1 MTNPLYISRK
11 PAQDFRARFAKALE
25 QPESQPLLFNVY
37 GFGGVGKTTLTK
49 KLKETHQ
56 QQADFAKVSFGS
68 TSDIET
74 PIKLMTKL
82 YEELPKPTNLLKR
95 DVLDLRPSDFVPKP
109 DPFTS
114 LYDQYQ
120 QTVYK
125 LKTQPVKG
133 KSVDAQQ
140 QTTVKDWF
148 ELGGITLLAVGASF
162 VNQATASTL
171 AFDGMVKAGGML
183 SDASQ
188 PLKQTKERVQE
199 LLQEHPAT
207 KNDTELQALMLEPIP
222 KLTQAFAQGLIQRT
236 QKQKRPLVLVL
247 DTYEKV
253 PPEIDSWLWQYLLQ
267 DTALKSY
274 PVRLV
279 TAGRCSLQEKESW
292 RKLQQDRDLI
302 YEQRLEE
309 FDKKQTEEY
318 LKSIGIT
325 KAGEIQKIF
334 KATKGLPYYLDW
346 IRGEKEKGNSIDFS
360 QGNQKIVKLLLQG
373 LNPKQKQIVQLA
385 ACCRWFDRSLIQHL
399 MKRQGIDFQTGA
411 DATLDCFDWL
421 TGRDFV
427 EFVQGRYRLDDVAR
441 DVFRLSLLLEDKNQF
456 RKTHELL
463 ARYFEQQA
471 DEEVS
476 ADSPAPAKYENSDW
490 CQYTA
495 EFLYHALYARRDE
508 GQRQFLSHLFACGYL
523 NQIGVVMLP
532 FAAIT
537 AEATVEKYRLLPE
550 QTEKFLK
557 SIKLGFSFSW
567 VMLKA
572 DPAKYKINYEDGTGP
587 SKEEIELAFQPCFN
601 QVNGLEDGLGKYA
614 GLLYKSLRCRTLTE
628 RTGLL
633 LRAKE
638 QAEQIA
644 TSTHPEF
651 SSSLF
656 FNVGGGLYQLGR
668 YEDVIASYDKGIEFK
683 PDDHEAW
690 YNRGNAL
697 RNLGRFEE
705 AIASYDKA
713 IEFKPDDH
721 QAWNNR
727 GVTLNGL
734 GRFEEAIA
742 SYDKAI
748 EFKPDLHEAWN
759 NRGNALGNLGRL
771 EEAIASFDKAIEVKS
786 DFHEAWNN
794 RGHALGDLGRFEE
807 AIASYDKALAV
818 KPDFYGAWSSRG
830 LVLSRIGH
838 YDEALANHDKALK
851 LQPEYPLF
859 WANQGIVLARSGRYE
874 EALASCDKAVELQP
888 DDESGYY
895 GKACCYALQ
904 GDVDLAVENLQQ
916 AINLNPPPCRREAKI
931 NHDFDSIREDER
943 FQALL
948 QGQTN

>member
-1 MTNPLYISRK
+1 MIVCFLQNAILRERS
-11 PAQDFRARFAKALE
+11 ANANAFSSNDQ
-25 QPESQPLLFNVY
+25 SN
-37 GFGGVGKTTLTK
+37 
-49 KLKETHQ
+49 
-56 QQADFAKVSFGS
+56 SF
-68 TSDIET
+68 
-74 PIKLMTKL
+74 
-82 YEELPKPTNLLKR
+82 
-95 DVLDLRPSDFVPKP
+95 
-109 DPFTS
+109 

-148 ELGGITLLAVGASF
+148 ELGGITLLAAGTSLVDP
-162 VNQATASTL
+162 ATASTL

-188 PLKQTKERVQE
+188 PLNQTKARVQE

-222 KLTQAFAQGLIQRT
+222 KWTQAFAQGLIQRT
-236 QKQKRPLVLVL
+236 QKQKRPVVLVL

-253 PPEIDSWLWQYLLQ
+253 PPEIDTWLWQYLLQ

-279 TAGRCSLQEKESW
+279 TAGRRSLQEKESW

-302 YEQRLEE
+302 YERRLEE

-318 LKSIGIT
+318 LKNIGIT

-346 IRGEKEKGNSIDFS
+346 IRREKEKGNSIDFS
-360 QGNQKIVKLLLQG
+360 QGNQEIVKLLLQG

-441 DVFRLSLLLEDKNQF
+441 DAFRLSLLLEDKNLF

-463 ARYFEQQA
+463 ASYFEQQA

-476 ADSPAPAKYENSDW
+476 AESPAPAKYENSDW

-508 GQRQFLSHLFACGYL
+508 GQRQFLSHLFSSRYL
-523 NQIGVVMLP
+523 NQIGVAMLP

-557 SIKLGFSFSW
+557 SIKLGFLFGW
-567 VMLKA
+567 VMLEV
-572 DPAKYKINYEDGTGP
+572 DPAKYKIDYKDGTGP
-587 SKEEIELAFQPCFN
+587 SKEKIELAFQPCFS

-614 GLLYKSLRCRTLTE
+614 GLLYKSLRCRTLVE
-628 RTGLL
+628 RADLL

-644 TSTHPEF
+644 ASSYPEF

-656 FNVGGGLYQLGR
+656 FNVGNGLARLER
-668 YEDVIASYDKGIEFK
+668 Y
-683 PDDHEAW
+683 
-690 YNRGNAL
+690 
-697 RNLGRFEE
+697 EE

-713 IEFKPDDH
+713 IKFKPDYYE
-721 QAWNNR
+721 AWNNR
-727 GVTLNGL
+727 AKALDDL
-734 GRFEEAIA
+734 ERYEEAIA
-742 SYDKAI
+742 SYDKSLEIKSDYAT
-748 EFKPDLHEAWN
+748 AWK
-759 NRGNALGNLGRL
+759 NRGWLVYGLGRY
-771 EEAIASFDKAIEVKS
+771 EEALAD
-786 DFHEAWNN
+786 
-794 RGHALGDLGRFEE
+794 
-807 AIASYDKALAV
+807 YDKALEIKLDDANT
-818 KPDFYGAWSSRG
+818 WSTRG
-830 LVLSRIGH
+830 LALSRMDR
-838 YDEALANHDKALK
+838 YDEALANHDEALK
-851 LQPEYPLF
+851 LQPEFPLW
-859 WANQGIVLARSGRYE
+859 WANRSIVLARSGCYE

-904 GDVDLAVENLQQ
+904 GDVDLAIENLQQ
-916 AINLNPPPCRREAKI
+916 AINLNPSRCRREAKR
-931 NHDFDSIREDER
+931 NSDFDSIREDDR